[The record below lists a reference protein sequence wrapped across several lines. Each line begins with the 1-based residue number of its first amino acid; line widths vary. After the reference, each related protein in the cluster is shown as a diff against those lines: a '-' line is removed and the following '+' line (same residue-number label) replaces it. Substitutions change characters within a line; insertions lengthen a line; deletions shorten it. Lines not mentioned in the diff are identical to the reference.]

1 MTPLAEH
8 LAQRFKQQGVVYE
21 ATIPPE
27 RVLAAYASDNER
39 EILVN
44 DLTGITIKERR
55 VQN

>member
-1 MTPLAEH
+1 MTLDIETTGLDYMHDDIIEVA
-8 LAQRFKQQGVVYE
+8 
-21 ATIPPE
+21 IPPE

-55 VQN
+55 VRD